1 MHAAHNVELQT
12 IPSGSLHFG
21 DDIGEREATA
31 GLQHASRMIKKT
43 QTPCNG
49 TSFKGEKKVIY

>member
-31 GLQHASRMIKKT
+31 G
-43 QTPCNG
+43 
-49 TSFKGEKKVIY
+49 TSPRERV